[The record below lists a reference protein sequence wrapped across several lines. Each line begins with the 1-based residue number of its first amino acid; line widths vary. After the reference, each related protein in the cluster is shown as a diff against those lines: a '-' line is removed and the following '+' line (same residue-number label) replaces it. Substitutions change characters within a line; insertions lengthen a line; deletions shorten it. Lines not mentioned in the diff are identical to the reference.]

1 LINSTGFKVE
11 SGIILTA
18 GEDSIV
24 RQLSSRELPNDQG
37 WDQNFHV
44 YRADWTAG
52 KKYHSKNTLESY
64 V

>member
-1 LINSTGFKVE
+1 VE

-52 KKYHSKNTLESY
+52 TQTSHKNNLILI
-64 V
+64 